1 MTNILVTGGS
11 GFVGS
16 ALIRELAQR
25 DYQILSID
33 NYFSGSKDN
42 EIEHPNV
49 HYVETSTCDIFTN
62 QDVMNFEPDTVYHL
76 GEYSR
81 IVQSFDDVRLCHNF
95 NCVGTF
101 NVLEYCKLK
110 NAKLVYAGSS
120 SKFGNDGAD
129 EHLSPYAWMKA
140 KNAELVNNYHNWWGL
155 DFAITYF
162 YNVYGPGQI
171 CTGHMATVIGIFQ
184 EQYKSGK
191 PITVV
196 SPGDQRR
203 DFTHIDD
210 IIRGLVLVGENGSGD
225 GYLLGAGKNY
235 TLLEI
240 AEAFGCEIQMVPAR
254 KGERFTSQAYPTKAK
269 AELNWEAQHNVIDYI
284 KNWTRE
290 QNQQNSV
297 QV

>member
-16 ALIRELAQR
+16 ALIKELVR
-25 DYQILSID
+25 SDCQILSID
-33 NYFSGSKDN
+33 NYFSGLKEN
-42 EIEHPNV
+42 EIESPNV
-49 HYVETSTCDIFTN
+49 HYVEVSTCDMLSN
-62 QDVMNFEPDTVYHL
+62 EEVMDFEPDTVYHL

-81 IVQSFDDVRLCHNF
+81 IVQSFNDVRLCHNF

-140 KNAELVNNYHNWWGL
+140 KNAELINNYHNWWGL
-155 DFAITYF
+155 EFSIAYF

-184 EQYKSGK
+184 EQYKAGK

-210 IIRGLVLVGENGSGD
+210 ITRGLILVGEKGVGD
-225 GYLLGAGKNY
+225 GYLLGTGKNY

-240 AEAFGCEIQMVPAR
+240 ATAFGGEIQMLPAR

-269 AELNWEAQHNVIDYI
+269 EELNWEAQRNVIDYI
-284 KNWTRE
+284 KSWTQE